1 MLSSDAVRIRPGA
14 AELQEQSGGDDSLKA
29 KVWLIEPSAFTK
41 RNLGEMLII
50 AAIGTFRSFGQGN
63 RK

>member
-1 MLSSDAVRIRPGA
+1 MRPGA
-14 AELQEQSGGDDSLKA
+14 AEFLEQSGGDDSLKA

-50 AAIGTFRSFGQGN
+50 TAIGTFRSFGKGN